1 MRQCSE
7 HGATVLARSPADSD
21 GLLKELCSFPLETAL
36 GSPLPSLLPPEKF
49 WPFVLG
55 RHSGAQSS
63 VIQIDYLL
71 EQNSL
76 EGHVYTNRITYS
88 HQ

>member
-1 MRQCSE
+1 MRKCSE
-7 HGATVLARSPADSD
+7 HGAVLARSPADSD

-63 VIQIDYLL
+63 VIQI

-76 EGHVYTNRITYS
+76 EGHVYTNNVLAPTTVALD
-88 HQ
+88 